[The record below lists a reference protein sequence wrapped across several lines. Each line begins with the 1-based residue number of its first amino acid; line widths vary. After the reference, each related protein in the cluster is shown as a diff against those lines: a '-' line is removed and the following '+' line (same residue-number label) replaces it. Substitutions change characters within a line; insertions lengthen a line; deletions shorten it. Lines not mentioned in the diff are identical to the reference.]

1 MTAFVQPTV
10 AEFKSY
16 FSRDFPYGSTMQ
28 SVMDSDIT
36 KAQGEALFNFNG
48 DLFSSQDNY
57 SICFNL
63 LTAHFLVMDLRMS
76 GQGIA
81 GQFSWNATSK
91 SVGSVSEGIQIPD
104 RIMAN
109 PEFAYLTKTNYGTK
123 YLMLLLPML
132 SGQVFIVAGSTRP

>member
-1 MTAFVQPTV
+1 MTAYNQPTV
-10 AEFKSY
+10 AEFKAY
-16 FSRDFPYGSTMQ
+16 FNRDFPYGSTPQ

-36 KAQGEALFNFNG
+36 KAQGEALFNFNS

-63 LTAHFLVMDLRMS
+63 LTAHFLVMDLRQS
-76 GQGIA
+76 SQGIA

-91 SVGSVSEGIQIPD
+91 SVGSVSESIQIPD
-104 RIMAN
+104 RIMQN

-132 SGQVFIVAGSTRP
+132 SGQVFTVEGSTRP